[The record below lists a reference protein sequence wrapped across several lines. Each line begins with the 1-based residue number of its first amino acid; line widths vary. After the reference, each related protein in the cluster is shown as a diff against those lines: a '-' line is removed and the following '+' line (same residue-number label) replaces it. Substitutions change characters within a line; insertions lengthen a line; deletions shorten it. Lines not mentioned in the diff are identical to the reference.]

1 MMRFQTAYSTPPVV
15 KNLIILNGLFFLAEI
30 VLPGRMGDWLIER
43 LGLFFWES
51 GNFQIYQL
59 VTSMFLHANF
69 MHLFMNMFA
78 LWMFGRTLEY
88 GDGDRRR
95 TAAIGR
101 DLDRGEFAA
110 FGRRRRDG
118 ESV

>member
-78 LWMFGRTLEY
+78 CCPSRTPTSGRTSTK
-88 GDGDRRR
+88 R
-95 TAAIGR
+95 TY
-101 DLDRGEFAA
+101 
-110 FGRRRRDG
+110 
-118 ESV
+118 S